1 MHKAW
6 QLTFLFWQHSPTG
19 PYLHQNTFIPGIN
32 DYWVVEA
39 LVDHSVAI
47 SILTETESATTE
59 LCYGNQHFNKKIT
72 AFKITT
78 SFPGHCPSCQG
89 GFVICL
95 QRALENL
102 VFLSSSI
109 IWGFLFLGL
118 LRQVLLLSPG
128 SYLSILNT
136 GIAGVHHYAL
146 LVLFIS
152 HCHVVWHANVWVLH
166 LAWQTIIQLP
176 NYFRVTSAPQILL
189 YSSK

>member
-1 MHKAW
+1 MINE
-6 QLTFLFWQHSPTG
+6 LPITSTTFLLSSGGFGWSQSSHQHSHSNWI
-19 PYLHQNTFIPGIN
+19 YH
-32 DYWVVEA
+32 YRVV
-39 LVDHSVAI
+39 LWQ
-47 SILTETESATTE
+47 SAFQ
-59 LCYGNQHFNKKIT
+59 LKKIT

-102 VFLSSSI
+102 VFLSRSI

-128 SYLSILNT
+128 SYLSILNP
-136 GIAGVHHYAL
+136 GIPGVYVPLCLAC
-146 LVLFIS
+146 S
-152 HCHVVWHANVWVLH
+152 CHVVWHANVWDLH

-189 YSSK
+189 YSSKQMLEREEKNI